1 MTRSESNQGRN
12 IKREHKETEN
22 GIFKKLEEMDNKLER
37 IKSDTHNLNRIA
49 SLSNS
54 PIIIQELKKIIGRSE
69 VRAATLYL
77 TREEIGAGDLAKALG
92 INIANLAMYL
102 KPFLGNRGYIA
113 EIKKGRNKYFQRSEL
128 VDLVGF
134 ESIDEFATL
143 IKSWQEKQKKEAK
156 PQQSVA
162 SKEDSNVN

>member
-1 MTRSESNQGRN
+1 MLKKKRRQNMSKADKEFSE
-12 IKREHKETEN
+12 T
-22 GIFKKLEEMDNKLER
+22 IFNKLEEMDNKLER

-54 PIIIQELKKIIGRSE
+54 SIIVQELKKIIGRSE
-69 VRAATLYL
+69 VRAAILYL
-77 TREEIGAGDLAKALG
+77 TREEIGAGDLSKALG

-102 KPFLGNRGYIA
+102 KPFLGNRGYVA

-134 ESIDEFATL
+134 ESIDEFAAL
-143 IKSWQEKQKKEAK
+143 IKSWQEKQKKGAQPEE
-156 PQQSVA
+156 VVV
-162 SKEDSNVN
+162 SKEDSNGK